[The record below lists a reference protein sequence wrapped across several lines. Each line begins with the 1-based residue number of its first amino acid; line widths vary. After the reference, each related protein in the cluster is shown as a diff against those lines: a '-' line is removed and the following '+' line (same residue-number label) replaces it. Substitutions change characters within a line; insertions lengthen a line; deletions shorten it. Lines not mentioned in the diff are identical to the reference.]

1 MVVFSAMFYEG
12 FKFKKAGIYGAKQH
26 YRCVVLHCRARI
38 HTDCSTPQVILFA
51 SKHNH
56 PSATVINNSDR
67 EDKKQESINEK
78 CESEASDGSNSTG
91 EACERVRIP
100 ARVQKY
106 APTLRILS
114 RASPKVKRTVIQQA
128 DNQFMNCL
136 CECGKNVLESNVPLT
151 PRQLRVLRP
160 YKNHLRELV
169 SKKVGIKRKK
179 IILQK
184 GGFIGA
190 LLKPLTEF
198 LLASA

>member
-1 MVVFSAMFYEG
+1 MDVFSTMFYEG

-38 HTDCSTPQVILFA
+38 HTNCSAPQVILFA

-56 PSATVINNSDR
+56 LSATVINNPDR
-67 EDKKQESINEK
+67 EDKKQESTNEK

-114 RASPKVKRTVIQQA
+114 RASPKDGDIASRQSVYELLVRVREKR
-128 DNQFMNCL
+128 F
-136 CECGKNVLESNVPLT
+136 GKQRSVNT
-151 PRQLRVLRP
+151 
-160 YKNHLRELV
+160 
-169 SKKVGIKRKK
+169 
-179 IILQK
+179 
-184 GGFIGA
+184 
-190 LLKPLTEF
+190 
-198 LLASA
+198 ASVASFAAV